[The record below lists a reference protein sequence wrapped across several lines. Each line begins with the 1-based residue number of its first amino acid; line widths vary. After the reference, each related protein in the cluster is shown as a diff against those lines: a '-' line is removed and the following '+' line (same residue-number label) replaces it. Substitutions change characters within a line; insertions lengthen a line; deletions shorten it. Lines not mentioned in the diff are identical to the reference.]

1 MEKSRRRLQQ
11 CFLAMVTNAWNE
23 RELNFSHDEIH
34 FVTAFHLRK
43 ALQCIAK
50 KLLLNLSWK

>member
-1 MEKSRRRLQQ
+1 
-11 CFLAMVTNAWNE
+11 MVTNAWNE
-23 RELNFSHDEIH
+23 REFNFSHDEIH